1 MRDDEH
7 RNSGSQPADVRHD
20 QKHWKVSRPSFA
32 LRTTSRTGDKDYAR
46 HWDYREES
54 VEPPQ
59 PSLPGEAVD
68 DGVVDSRRIAHRTNT
83 FLQTDDGCK
92 GTLPVG
98 EQPSALPEA
107 GDFLASVTKASQLKV
122 PASTPMDP
130 PVDGHDQHGSG
141 QGPGLRH
148 IAVRPESVASKAMD
162 IPEQPQRPAD
172 KVVWSWARP
181 ETHNA
186 QVFSWNTRKRHKSS
200 ASRRADKSAASVA
213 KASSASAS
221 SLAESAESNSAVA
234 DGATSIYSN
243 ENSMPAKPDRVS
255 PAPAPAAAD
264 LAEKPAASVQ
274 VSPTPLAFAD
284 QPVAIRPLDTDWD
297 SLVAGSGISEQ
308 DGALAGS
315 IADETN
321 HRRRWARFTRQVVAQ
336 HKAGVGDDADS
347 QAVSSSAP
355 GGQETVIAQ
364 VADKSTSYRASAG
377 VLHAVNGHAAFAF
390 VYLAI
395 SVLVIMIGSGM
406 IQPLLMERSKAP
418 EFASLFSD
426 GVTLIS
432 ALLALTYACISEW
445 SVIRG
450 VDQRGQD
457 AVRWHIGRRMTPA
470 ALLALAAVLLLGQG
484 MVYELNKFFNYFC
497 PLLHIPS
504 LASRSMLITAAS
516 SPIMIIYALL
526 LVPLSEELVFR
537 GIILNGLRRFGRVF
551 AILTASLL
559 CALLQSDFVSGF
571 WIFLLGLA
579 LGYCSLEYGLIWAI
593 GARMVGD
600 LLFSGLP
607 ERYLVSAP
615 RTVRLPVLAVALA
628 LVLAGLVM
636 FFLHRVSLLEYRR
649 RYRAP
654 KGTYASWRQP
664 WFLFYSLLCLL
675 LTVFK
680 FVPGLL

>member
-7 RNSGSQPADVRHD
+7 RNSSSQPADVRHD
-20 QKHWKVSRPSFA
+20 QKHWKVSLPSFA
-32 LRTTSRTGDKDYAR
+32 LRTASRTGDKDYAR

-59 PSLPGEAVD
+59 PNLPGEAVD
-68 DGVVDSRRIAHRTNT
+68 DSVVDSGRIAHRTNM
-83 FLQTDDGCK
+83 FLQTDDGRK
-92 GTLPVG
+92 GALPVG
-98 EQPSALPEA
+98 EQPSALSEA
-107 GDFLASVTKASQLKV
+107 GDFLTSVTMASQLKV
-122 PASTPMDP
+122 SASPPMDL

-141 QGPGLRH
+141 QEPGLRH
-148 IAVRPESVASKAMD
+148 IAVRPGSEASKAMD
-162 IPEQPQRPAD
+162 IPEQPKRPAD
-172 KVVWSWARP
+172 KVAWSWARP
-181 ETHNA
+181 ETRNA
-186 QVFSWNTRKRHKSS
+186 QVLSWNTRERRKSS
-200 ASRRADKSAASVA
+200 ASRRADKSVASVA
-213 KASSASAS
+213 RASSASAS

-234 DGATSIYSN
+234 DGATSTYSK

-255 PAPAPAAAD
+255 SAPATAD
-264 LAEKPAASVQ
+264 LAEQPTASVH

-284 QPVAIRPLDTDWD
+284 QPVAIRRPDTDWD
-297 SLVAGSGISEQ
+297 SLVAGLGTSEQ
-308 DGALAGS
+308 NGALAGP

-321 HRRRWARFTRQVVAQ
+321 HRRRWARFTRRVVAQ
-336 HKAGVGDDADS
+336 HEAGVSDDADS
-347 QAVSSSAP
+347 QTVSSSAP
-355 GGQETVIAQ
+355 GGLETVTTQ

-426 GVTLIS
+426 GVTLMS

-516 SPIMIIYALL
+516 SPMMIIYALL
-526 LVPLSEELVFR
+526 VVPLSEELVFR

-559 CALLQSDFVSGF
+559 CALLQSDFVTGI

-615 RTVRLPVLAVALA
+615 QTIRLSVLAVALA